1 MFMEQ
6 VKHHSLSELN
16 CEEKQLLVPFSID
29 FDKIESFISSQ
40 FPNKQILRFI
50 SSNFNKN
57 HFLSHILMTNKSIG
71 ISSIFEFKK
80 REFENEEKFNVC
92 FLIPTG
98 IGCEIGGH
106 AGDGTLALKLIAS
119 SCDKVITHP
128 NVVNA
133 SDINE
138 MPENTLYVEGSHLT
152 QFLMGTIGL
161 RETRKNKVLVIID
174 GSNKKFVDL
183 TINSVNSARVTLG
196 LEAEVIRLKSK
207 IKMESILEKNKAIGQ
222 ISNLNFLIDLLDNIN
237 GQFDTVAVS
246 SVVDVPEG
254 THENYSKSNGDI
266 INPWGGVEAM
276 LTHTISSKYKKTFCS
291 CSYV

>member
-1 MFMEQ
+1 M
-6 VKHHSLSELN
+6 KNHLLSGLN

-29 FDKIESFISSQ
+29 FNDIEKFIFSQ
-40 FPNKQILRFI
+40 FPNKQVLRFI
-50 SSNFNKN
+50 SSDFDKKY
-57 HFLSHILMTNKSIG
+57 FQSHILMTNKSIG
-71 ISSIFEFKK
+71 TPSIFEFKK
-80 REFENEEKFNVC
+80 REFESEEKFNVC

-106 AGDGTLALKLIAS
+106 AGDGTPALKLIAS

-161 RETRKNKVLVIID
+161 KETRKNKVLVIID
-174 GSNKKFVDL
+174 GNNKKFTDL

-196 LEAEVIRLKSK
+196 LDAEVICLKSK
-207 IKMESILEKNKAIGQ
+207 IKMKSILEKK
-222 ISNLNFLIDLLDNIN
+222 
-237 GQFDTVAVS
+237 
-246 SVVDVPEG
+246 
-254 THENYSKSNGDI
+254 
-266 INPWGGVEAM
+266 
-276 LTHTISSKYKKTFCS
+276 
-291 CSYV
+291 